1 MSWSQL
7 EVLEVKQLTTWNVR
21 DPTYIPVH
29 WVQSWPF
36 DDITHTQTGESDW
49 VTDEPSVTVAWRTL
63 DLQKQPDF
71 RSKGELALITKVS
84 EIFQQ
89 TIVLDWLVKARLGSF
104 LLTSMRP
111 LRFLRFKDKR
121 HGAPSDLLRT
131 LVPSLWGQSSLVT
144 LVIQECG
151 VQLWK
156 NTVLLQGS
164 NNCKLSMCPL

>member
-1 MSWSQL
+1 MKCERPHIHPGSLSSIMTLWWHHTHPNRGKWLSDWWAL
-7 EVLEVKQLTTWNVR
+7 SYCGLKNRWPTKTTW
-21 DPTYIPVH
+21 
-29 WVQSWPF
+29 
-36 DDITHTQTGESDW
+36 
-49 VTDEPSVTVAWRTL
+49 
-63 DLQKQPDF
+63 F
-71 RSKGELALITKVS
+71 RSKGELSLITKVS

-156 NTVLLQGS
+156 RTVLLQGY